1 MSNVIGWPL
10 LAAIFV
16 GTALAFI
23 AGAVVLRLM
32 LGRFRDRF
40 GETVEHELRAAFV
53 FTDVS
58 HLFWLNL
65 IIVVAAVGL
74 TFWLTGL
81 AAPAV
86 VVALVLSVVP
96 RLLLRSM
103 RRRRVQAFRQQ
114 MPEIMSL
121 LSVSLKAGS
130 ALNSALI
137 GLAEQMP
144 APARHEFSMVLREQ
158 RMGRSL
164 DAALESLETRMPV
177 EETMLLVSALRLS
190 LRAGGSLAQTLHTLS
205 EAMRRRLM
213 LEGKIRA
220 LTAQGRMQAWV
231 MGLLPFAVMGAL
243 LVMQPEMAH
252 LYFDTT
258 EGLAVLA
265 LVGLMQLAG
274 GWMIARMVAIE
285 V

>member
-1 MSNVIGWPL
+1 MSTLLGWPL
-10 LAAIFV
+10 LTAIFV

-23 AGAVVLRLM
+23 AGTVVFRLM
-32 LGRFRDRF
+32 LGRFRERF

-65 IIVVAAVGL
+65 FVVLLAVGL

-81 AAPAV
+81 AAPAIV
-86 VVALVLSVVP
+86 LALVLAVVP
-96 RLLLRSM
+96 RLLLRSL
-103 RRRRVQAFRQQ
+103 RRRRIQAFRQQ

-144 APARHEFSMVLREQ
+144 PPARHEFSMVLREQ

-243 LVMQPEMAH
+243 LFMQPEMAD
-252 LYFDTT
+252 LYFDTA
-258 EGLAVLA
+258 EGLAVLV
-265 LVGLMQLAG
+265 LVGVMQLAG
-274 GWMIARMVAIE
+274 GLMIARMVAIE
-285 V
+285 I